1 MREAGAFFTTRHRWW
16 VRAALYWPFC
26 STLAPSF
33 RRARQPL
40 NTRIALVVGNN
51 ASVRIPALANAVND
65 ALAMAEA
72 LRSTGFEV
80 ITAIDASTNELQ
92 VAKQRFIKGI
102 SGGGIGVFHFSG
114 HGLQV
119 EGRNYLLPVDFS
131 SGSVAALSQSELS
144 VPAFLDEVEA
154 AKPKL
159 LIAILDACRDNPFQ
173 SEAPPS
179 AAKRGLSEAARSI
192 PTGTLVLYA
201 ASSNQSALEPLPN
214 APKNHGLFTGEFLA
228 AMQVPG
234 LELRDLSHRV
244 RYTVMEKA
252 RAFGHLQVP
261 ALYDNLSP
269 GVFYFRPR
277 GQPMSDGASR
287 SNPLPPQVKIIIPF
301 AAGGPS
307 DVLIRAVLPLLAK
320 ELGRELV
327 AENVVDVQG
336 DRVRLSLRLT
346 ARKMAAHCSISPFA
360 TAARRFRANDNRLV
374 PIEIFADTPL
384 SIATNVS
391 LNARSLSELRRAA
404 RASRRRLWMAA
415 PLRGSPAEQC
425 GQQVLNKFGSDVVEL
440 VSVNGEALAMQEVQ
454 TGKADFTCG
463 STAAVRNIAGQQG
476 SRITE
481 LAEVRSSASPLA
493 TPARIQAAGRQGFDL
508 IAPNWLALFA
518 PAGTSTDLTREIS
531 AALARLQSNASFVEV
546 IGRMNAL
553 PVSSSQATPEGLMDG
568 FDWRLLFKVETP
580 PRNWTGRWTGV
591 GTRLSAGAAMSFYT
605 LLMADARQR
614 LLPQAA

>member
-1 MREAGAFFTTRHRWW
+1 MVGKG
-16 VRAALYWPFC
+16 RAL
-26 STLAPSF
+26 LAILFYIGTVIPSGQ
-33 RRARQPL
+33 ATAQS
-40 NTRIALVVGNN
+40 RIALVVGNN
-51 ASVRIPALANAVND
+51 AYVRIPALANAVND

-92 VAKQRFIKGI
+92 AAKQRFIKAI

-201 ASSNQSALEPLPN
+201 ASSNQSALDSLPN

-336 DRVRLSLRLT
+336 DRVAEL
-346 ARKMAAHCSISPFA
+346 AANGPKDGSTLLISPFA

-374 PIEIFADTPL
+374 PIGIFADTPL

-391 LNARSLSELRRAA
+391 LNARSLSELVGAA
-404 RASRRRLWMAA
+404 RASRRRLRMAV

-440 VSVNGEALAMQEVQ
+440 VSVNGEALAMQEVL

-481 LAEVRSSASPLA
+481 LAEVRWSASPLA

-553 PVSSSQATPEGLMDG
+553 PVSSSQATPEGLMDAL
-568 FDWRLLFKVETP
+568 RLALALQ
-580 PRNWTGRWTGV
+580 G
-591 GTRLSAGAAMSFYT
+591 
-605 LLMADARQR
+605 
-614 LLPQAA
+614 